1 MDNKL
6 KFRLVFKRKI
16 NMYQLQYTDQYGNWY
31 IQAIDHTLTKKGEP
45 KDNTSNQG
53 FGLITERV
61 LWDMDYL
68 RYLGYE
74 FIGIEEEKEEEYK
87 WKN

>member
-1 MDNKL
+1 MENKL
-6 KFRLVFKRKI
+6 KFRLVFKRNI
-16 NMYQLQYTDQYGNWY
+16 NIYQLQYTDQYGNWN
-31 IQAIDHTLTKKGEP
+31 IHSNDHALTKSGEP
-45 KDNTSNQG
+45 KNNTSNLS

-74 FIGIEEEKEEEYK
+74 FIGIEEEKEEEI
-87 WKN
+87 

>member
-1 MDNKL
+1 MENKL

-16 NMYQLQYTDQYGNWY
+16 NMYQLQYTDQYGNWN
-31 IQAIDHTLTKKGEP
+31 IQAIDHTFTKTGEP
-45 KDNTSNQG
+45 KENNVNPG
-53 FGLITERV
+53 FGLISERV

-74 FIGIEEEKEEEYK
+74 FIGIEEEKEEEI
-87 WKN
+87 

>member
-1 MDNKL
+1 MEKL

-16 NMYQLQYTDQYGNWY
+16 AMYQLQYTDKYGNW
-31 IQAIDHTLTKKGEP
+31 ISQSIDHTFTKTGEP
-45 KDNTSNQG
+45 KDNTTNPG

-74 FIGIEEEKEEEYK
+74 FIGIAEEQEEEI
-87 WKN
+87 

>member
-1 MDNKL
+1 MENKL
-6 KFRLVFKRKI
+6 KFRLVFKRNI
-16 NMYQLQYTDQYGNWY
+16 NMYQVQHTDKYGDWIGSDN
-31 IQAIDHTLTKKGEP
+31 IQTLTSTGEP

-74 FIGIEEEKEEEYK
+74 FIGIEEE
-87 WKN
+87 

>member
-1 MDNKL
+1 MEKL

-16 NMYQLQYTDQYGNWY
+16 NMYQLQYTDKYGNW
-31 IQAIDHTLTKKGEP
+31 ISQSIDHTFTKTGEP
-45 KDNTSNQG
+45 KDNTTNTG

-74 FIGIEEEKEEEYK
+74 FIGIEEEQE
-87 WKN
+87 

>member
-16 NMYQLQYTDQYGNWY
+16 NMYQLQYTDKYGNW
-31 IQAIDHTLTKKGEP
+31 ISQSIDHTFTKTGEP
-45 KDNTSNQG
+45 KDNTTYQG

-68 RYLGYE
+68 RHLGYE
-74 FIGIEEEKEEEYK
+74 FIGIEEEQEEEI
-87 WKN
+87 

>member
-1 MDNKL
+1 MENKL

-16 NMYQLQYTDQYGNWY
+16 NIYQLQYTDKYGEW
-31 IQAIDHTLTKKGEP
+31 ISQSIDHVLSKTGEP
-45 KDNTSNQG
+45 KDTTSKPG
-53 FGLITERV
+53 FGLINERV

-74 FIGIEEEKEEEYK
+74 FIGIIEEKE
-87 WKN
+87 

>member
-1 MDNKL
+1 MENKL

-16 NMYQLQYTDQYGNWY
+16 NIYQLQYTDKYGEWI
-31 IQAIDHTLTKKGEP
+31 IQSIDHVLTKKGEP
-45 KDNTSNQG
+45 NDNTSKLD
-53 FGLITERV
+53 FGLINERV

-74 FIGIEEEKEEEYK
+74 FIGIEEEKEEEI
-87 WKN
+87 